1 MPSPFTCGISNPFG
15 LLSPALGQVAHVLR
29 DRSPLGIATPFDLHF
44 LGTSQAFVLSQDQT
58 LHEWLFEL
66 AVLRSNSRYPQ
77 RVYSKNNYRDYSK
90 HTGLYKEPRA
100 TLRLSETW

>member
-1 MPSPFTCGISNPFG
+1 MMPWQSICGISRPFG

-58 LHEWLFEL
+58 LHEWYFHLPTNPPE
-66 AVLRSNSRYPQ
+66 RRNM
-77 RVYSKNNYRDYSK
+77 SKIEIKSV
-90 HTGLYKEPRA
+90 
-100 TLRLSETW
+100 

>member
-58 LHEWLFEL
+58 LHEWDHRSSSYAKKRTYAKKQSLDRL
-66 AVLRSNSRYPQ
+66 LRTS
-77 RVYSKNNYRDYSK
+77 
-90 HTGLYKEPRA
+90 
-100 TLRLSETW
+100 